1 MPPGI
6 AMSPRKTGELP
17 QQRKKG
23 DYFLETC
30 KDLQK
35 CIHTLPLYSPENTDG
50 WPRLGSFQQ
59 AHLGFKKSTTSN
71 ICAEF
76 QGLHLLAFPMTDS
89 SWKLLPIAVIP
100 APGHWVKPQ
109 GCGARSWDDH
119 GCLGMTCVTLGKFL
133 DQSGPGLTH
142 LGNRDDS
149 IGYAYL
155 RRHLKDPG
163 SWTLQGFPRE
173 GLGAPREMDG
183 KAQGGLVCSN

>member
-1 MPPGI
+1 MPCLLGRLANFPNREKKETIFWKLVKIYRNVSTHCLCTLLRTPMAGQDLVHFSRLI
-6 AMSPRKTGELP
+6 WVLKNLQP
-17 QQRKKG
+17 QIFVLNFR
-23 DYFLETC
+23 
-30 KDLQK
+30 
-35 CIHTLPLYSPENTDG
+35 
-50 WPRLGSFQQ
+50 
-59 AHLGFKKSTTSN
+59 
-71 ICAEF
+71 
-76 QGLHLLAFPMTDS
+76 GLHLLAFPMTDS

-119 GCLGMTCVTLGKFL
+119 GCLGMTCVTLGMFL

-155 RRHLKDPG
+155 RRHQKDPG